1 MAGKDV
7 IGVNLK
13 KRLLGVLLPIL
24 LVAVSI
30 CLGLILTSFVIG
42 EKGSAKNQPQ
52 FFSAESVLAVEP
64 SGALAYAVMSD
75 SGSTV
80 DSGDG
85 SGKESGE
92 ASGNG
97 FGEAFGKSSVKAP
110 ALFGQAEAT
119 GRADLNSASVQHHE
133 APQAFA
139 SLGSEFSVSE
149 DKDVLLAEVDPIDQ
163 LLSTPSPYD
172 NLTGV
177 SKERAKPKVRGQQ
190 QKAPGSGKSVS
201 PARAVAPKA
210 EVSSPATDKESKR
223 EGAGE
228 VADDSGDDA
237 SADEAKS
244 PQGENDGSQ
253 KPEQGVQRGQASG
266 QASGANS
273 AGGKSKKTPV
283 HLFNT
288 VSLFPKPVSSK
299 TAPQWY
305 RVVKTQS
312 TPPPIFSNGT
322 AKRMPPNVAKRWFAL
337 REKIES
343 SDDFAKAKAV
353 NTFFNTWPYRTDDVV
368 WGVPEYWATPEEF
381 LEKSGDCE
389 DYAIT
394 KYYAMRSLGVSADKL
409 RVVAVKDTIRGIG
422 HAVLTIFIND
432 TAYVLD
438 NLSPYVLEHTVLKNY
453 KPQFSVNE
461 HYRWGHA
468 RIVKKK

>member
-1 MAGKDV
+1 MAGRDATCS
-7 IGVNLK
+7 NLK
-13 KRLLGVLLPIL
+13 KRLVGVLLPML

-30 CLGLILTSFVIG
+30 GLGLILTGFFIG
-42 EKGSAKNQPQ
+42 EKGSAKNQPEAR
-52 FFSAESVLAVEP
+52 FADSTPLVGTIK
-64 SGALAYAVMSD
+64 GAD
-75 SGSTV
+75 
-80 DSGDG
+80 
-85 SGKESGE
+85 
-92 ASGNG
+92 
-97 FGEAFGKSSVKAP
+97 KAI
-110 ALFGQAEAT
+110 
-119 GRADLNSASVQHHE
+119 
-133 APQAFA
+133 
-139 SLGSEFSVSE
+139 
-149 DKDVLLAEVDPIDQ
+149 LLAEVDPIDQ

-177 SKERAKPKVRGQQ
+177 TKERTKPTARAK
-190 QKAPGSGKSVS
+190 QKTRSGATKPARRPDVSITEESFHAADKGETGEGSAERTYSVS
-201 PARAVAPKA
+201 ANTKGGANANTNADSNGDSNGGTNADR
-210 EVSSPATDKESKR
+210 S
-223 EGAGE
+223 EGS
-228 VADDSGDDA
+228 DS
-237 SADEAKS
+237 
-244 PQGENDGSQ
+244 
-253 KPEQGVQRGQASG
+253 QASG
-266 QASGANS
+266 EAEAGNERRQGAEQETKQGKGAQG
-273 AGGKSKKTPV
+273 AGGKSKETPV

-288 VSLFPKPVSSK
+288 VSLFPKPITAK
-299 TAPQWY
+299 TAPQWH

-337 REKIES
+337 REKIVS
-343 SDDFAKAKAV
+343 GDDFAKAKAV

-422 HAVLTIFIND
+422 HAVLAIFIND
-432 TAYVLD
+432 KAYILD

-453 KPQFSVNE
+453 RPQFSVNE